1 MASRSRLVN
10 LDAMIKRA
18 DFAATELAE
27 ATYETVNTI
36 GLRDLTSDA
45 LIAASLRKPDF
56 QRETNHWSPEQVVS
70 MLECFVHGDLIPSVI
85 LWKSSS
91 HLFVIDGGHR
101 LSVLRAWVEDDYGD
115 GPISIGFFGHSIP
128 AEQKLAAEHTRK
140 LITKRIGTWQHI
152 QAKVKG
158 AHTNPEEMRML
169 QVVSSRAL
177 SIQWVPGNAEKAEAS
192 FFKINTKG
200 TPLDNIEHLLLSN
213 RKRPVAIAARAVIRA
228 GMGHKYWSAFAEAH
242 RKQIENLASQ
252 LHKTLFEP
260 EISSP
265 IKTLDLPLGGSRGV
279 RTALEVLIDFALFA
293 SQDQQGKP
301 QRVSEQAEDTDGAA
315 TVNALSRSLRLARR
329 ITGNDGG
336 SLGLLPAIY
345 FYGPSGRHVSSMFL
359 GTSKLI
365 AKKLA
370 NNDPGFFPKFTAVRE
385 RLETILMAQKELI
398 ASILQKTISTRRIDR
413 YADLLEKTISRL
425 AAGETVTD
433 QTLVADAGLVG
444 KIFVGSESGW
454 AKQFSDDTK
463 SAVFLKAAL
472 KAAIKCSVCGGYLD
486 PAKSVSYDHHVDL
499 KHGGTGDDANCHLTH
514 PYCNQTYKDLVRK
527 AV

>member
-18 DFAATELAE
+18 DFAATDLAE

-70 MLECFVHGDLIPSVI
+70 MLECFVNGDLIPSVI

-115 GPISIGFFGHSIP
+115 GPISLGFFGHAIP
-128 AEQKLAAEHTRK
+128 TEQRLAAEHTRK

-152 QAKVKG
+152 QAKVK
-158 AHTNPEEMRML
+158 AAQANPDEMRML
-169 QVVSSRAL
+169 QIVSSRAL

-200 TPLDNIEHLLLSN
+200 TPLDSIEHLLLAN
-213 RKRPVAIAARAVIRA
+213 RRRPVAIAARAVIRA
-228 GMGHKYWSAFAEAH
+228 GMGHKYWSSFDAPRRLQVET
-242 RKQIENLASQ
+242 LAAD

-260 EISSP
+260 EMSSP

-279 RTALEVLIDFALFA
+279 RAALEVLIEFALYA
-293 SQDQQGKP
+293 AQDQQGKP
-301 QRVSEQAEDTDGAA
+301 QRVADQPEDQSGDA
-315 TVNALSRSLRLARR
+315 TVVTLSRSLRLAKR
-329 ITGNDGG
+329 ITGNDSG

-345 FYGPSGRHVSSMFL
+345 FYGPSGRHVTSMFL

-365 AKKLA
+365 ARKLA
-370 NNDPGFFPKFTAVRE
+370 NNDPSFFSKFTSVRAK
-385 RLETILMAQKELI
+385 LETILIAHKDLV
-398 ASILQKTISTRRIDR
+398 ASILQKTISTRRVDR
-413 YADLLEKTISRL
+413 YADLLEKTINRL
-425 AAGETVTD
+425 AKGETVVE

-444 KIFVGSESGW
+444 KIFVGTENSPGKHFSE
-454 AKQFSDDTK
+454 DTK
-463 SAVFLKAAL
+463 SAAFLKAAL
-472 KAAIKCSVCGGYLD
+472 IAAIKCPVCNGYLD
-486 PAKSVSYDHHVDL
+486 PAKSVSYDHCIDI
-499 KHGGTGDDANCHLTH
+499 KHGGNGNEANCQLTH
-514 PYCNQTYKDLVRK
+514 PYCNQTYKDV
-527 AV
+527 VVSMN